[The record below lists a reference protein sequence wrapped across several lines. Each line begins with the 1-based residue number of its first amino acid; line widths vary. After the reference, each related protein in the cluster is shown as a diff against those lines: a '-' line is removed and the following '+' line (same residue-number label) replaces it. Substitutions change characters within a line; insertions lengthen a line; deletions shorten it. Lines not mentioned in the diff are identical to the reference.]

1 MVGFLLTS
9 LILELTPGPNMGTLA
24 SLALER
30 GRRAGLAAVGGVAT
44 GLAVVGMLAALGL
57 AAAISES
64 PAIYQALRWAGVLY
78 LLYLALDAW
87 RNAGRVGIMAS
98 PADGGSLFVRG
109 LMLNLLNP
117 KAALFYIA
125 VLPNFIDP
133 AHGFLLAQN
142 LTLVAIYVAV
152 ATAVHAGVVMLAA
165 WLRPVLLAGM
175 GEIIVRRSLA
185 AVMALIAVW
194 FAWHTR

>member
-30 GRRAGLAAVGGVAT
+30 GRVAGLAAVGGVAT
-44 GLAVVGMLAALGL
+44 GLAVVGVLAALGL

-64 PAIYQALRWAGVLY
+64 PTIYQVLRWAGVCY
-78 LLYLALDAW
+78 LLYLAFEAW
-87 RNAGRVGIMAS
+87 RKAGRGGIMAS
-98 PADGGSLFVRG
+98 PADGGSLFVHG

-125 VLPNFIDP
+125 VLPTFIDP

-152 ATAVHAGVVMLAA
+152 ATVVHAAVVLLAA
-165 WLRPVLLAGM
+165 WLRPALLAGV
-175 GEIIVRRSLA
+175 GEIIARRSLA
-185 AVMALIAVW
+185 VLMAAIAIW

>member
-1 MVGFLLTS
+1 MIGFLLTS

-30 GRRAGLAAVGGVAT
+30 GRVAGLAAVGGVAT
-44 GLAVVGMLAALGL
+44 GLAVVGVLAALGL

-64 PAIYQALRWAGVLY
+64 PAIYQVLRWAGVCY
-78 LLYLALDAW
+78 LLYLAFDAW
-87 RNAGRVGIMAS
+87 RKAGRGGIMAS
-98 PADGGSLFVRG
+98 PADGGSLFVHG

-125 VLPNFIDP
+125 VLPTFIDP

-152 ATAVHAGVVMLAA
+152 ATVVHAAVVLLAA
-165 WLRPVLLAGM
+165 WLRPTLLAGV
-175 GEIIVRRSLA
+175 GEIIARRSLA
-185 AVMALIAVW
+185 VLMAAIAIW